1 MHVVPAALTRA
12 PMQRLVLLLTAG
24 LATVL
29 VALALT
35 STPASATNFCGGQ
48 TVNINQ
54 TCFGTPRSFYWIRAV
69 GNQTGVCVGY
79 NETAYLACS
88 VVQERGY
95 YAEYRF
101 GSYVYAT
108 PRVVGMSPNNTVIG
122 NGDTF

>member
-12 PMQRLVLLLTAG
+12 SIQRLVLLLTAG
-24 LATVL
+24 CATVL

-35 STPASATNFCGGQ
+35 SPSASATNFCGGQ
-48 TVNINQ
+48 TVNSSH
-54 TCFGTPRSFYWIRAV
+54 TCFGTPRWFEWIRAV
-69 GNQTGVCVGY
+69 GNSTGVCVGY

-88 VVQERGY
+88 VRPEAGY

-101 GSYVYAT
+101 GYYVYAN
-108 PRVVGMSPNNTVIG
+108 PRVVGMSPNNTIVG